1 MGIESNLKS
10 RHCNLC
16 GSLNHEFLF
25 SSYDRMFQVQ
35 DYYKLYRCTDCGLI
49 FISPQPSKGTLSKHY
64 CKDKY
69 EVLTE
74 SKDFHERRIFTLME
88 CLYQYCYVGNSP
100 KSLRFVSY
108 PFYPFRPMFRTLKFV
123 EKGNFL
129 DVGCAMGYFLLI
141 AKYLGMNPYGVEP
154 WDFDKKLSEDY
165 NLNIFNGTLLEAK
178 YESDFFDV
186 VTLNH
191 VLEHVDNPSEIMEE
205 LYRILKPSG
214 YLIMG
219 VPISD
224 SIAFKLFGTFWG
236 QLDTPRHLFIF
247 SKMTL
252 KRYAEKFSFD
262 IVDIRYNSTPSYQFI
277 CSFVYIAEQFT
288 KRSFRREL
296 TQNVFLNFLFSPI
309 SALLNLIRCGDQC
322 EIILTKK

>member
-49 FISPQPSKGTLSKHY
+49 FISPQPSKGTLSNHY

-129 DVGCAMGYFLLI
+129 DVGCVMGYFSTNREI
-141 AKYLGMNPYGVEP
+141 SWHEP
-154 WDFDKKLSEDY
+154 LWS
-165 NLNIFNGTLLEAK
+165 
-178 YESDFFDV
+178 
-186 VTLNH
+186 
-191 VLEHVDNPSEIMEE
+191 
-205 LYRILKPSG
+205 
-214 YLIMG
+214 
-219 VPISD
+219 
-224 SIAFKLFGTFWG
+224 
-236 QLDTPRHLFIF
+236 
-247 SKMTL
+247 
-252 KRYAEKFSFD
+252 
-262 IVDIRYNSTPSYQFI
+262 
-277 CSFVYIAEQFT
+277 
-288 KRSFRREL
+288 
-296 TQNVFLNFLFSPI
+296 
-309 SALLNLIRCGDQC
+309 
-322 EIILTKK
+322 